1 MAIIQLIGQ
10 PLILPVASGGIGVP
24 ALEFRGALDAYTANL
39 QTATSISRRLLKSYE
54 GPLIRVINSGTSAET
69 DIYPAEDGW
78 LDEAAL
84 LAARTGAEVLY
95 VKTIYDQSGLAN
107 HRTIDAE
114 SGVKHWCRIV
124 DSSGNIERLE
134 GRPCG
139 LSVADLSGPYSEAD
153 VWATGYTGA
162 ELSAYA
168 VHAVANAAPDNRVLS
183 VIKANGDDYG
193 TTIAAALV
201 TRDGASQA
209 LQIYRSNASVV
220 SGINVV
226 YNERSATSSR
236 FDGSIASLETVYE
249 IGSAANSS
257 AFDINRSTFG
267 GQSAAVGVL
276 REGDRICEAVIWLAD
291 LGESVLRGIRQAA
304 HLAFTENS
312 TAWSGKKLIW
322 TGTSIP
328 AHTGGG
334 SYQNYPTRLA
344 SALGTYIDNQA
355 VGSSR
360 LTWDDTK
367 LATTYVGVESLSLG
381 ATVAELTA
389 ETLDTS
395 NSHEVKILGKNADWV
410 VLDHSVNDTYQ
421 DVGAVDSTDPAEFLG
436 ALNRVYNAVKTD
448 RPGVKFLLLSPWSKY
463 IASSAFVTEIE
474 AIVAGM
480 AAWASGK
487 SDVVYIDVMT
497 ALDYDATE
505 TAAMSDGTHLND
517 AGTGVLADYLEAQ
530 MLAITP

>member
-1 MAIIQLIGQ
+1 MNAFAPFRQKGN
-10 PLILPVASGGIGVP
+10 AFAGGAFGVRAGFKGP
-24 ALEFRGALDAYTANL
+24 LDAFTAAM

-114 SGVKHWCRIV
+114 SSVKHWCRIV
-124 DSSGNIERLE
+124 DSSGSIERLE

-139 LSVADLSGPYSEAD
+139 RSVADLSGPYSEAD

-168 VHAVANAAPDNRVLS
+168 VHAISSTSSDNRVLS
-183 VIKANGDDYG
+183 VVKGGGSDFIGV
-193 TTIAAALV
+193 TAAALV
-201 TRDGASQA
+201 LRFGTSQNVDILRGGAWLST
-209 LQIYRSNASVV
+209 VV
-220 SGINVV
+220 PVV
-226 YNERSATSSR
+226 YNERSATSTR
-236 FDGSIASLETVYE
+236 FDGATGTLETVY
-249 IGSAANSS
+249 GADSAASAD
-257 AFDINRSTFG
+257 AFDINRSMFG
-267 GQSAAVGVL
+267 GQDAAVGVL
-276 REGDRICEAVIWLAD
+276 RDGDRICEAVIWLAD
-291 LGESVLRGIRQAA
+291 LGETVLRGIRQRA

-334 SYQNYPTRLA
+334 SYLSYPARIA

-367 LATTYVGVESLSLG
+367 LATIYVGVEALSLG

-389 ETLDTS
+389 ETLATG
-395 NSHEVKILGKNADWV
+395 NSHEVKVLGKNADWV

-421 DVGAVDSTDPAEFLG
+421 DVGAVDSADPAEFLG

-480 AAWASGK
+480 AAWATGK
-487 SDVVYIDVMT
+487 ADVVYIDLLA

-505 TAAMSDGTHLND
+505 TAALSDGTHLTD
-517 AGTGVLADYLEAQ
+517 AGTQIVADYLETQ
-530 MLAITP
+530 FLAITP